1 MNHTNLFMRAASGLL
16 PRAPPLFLAEQLKP
30 KLGTLLFL
38 LLLTT
43 APPSHFRALV
53 LLQCPGEGHGTS
65 PCVLGEVTNGTS
77 YLIAEAVE
85 IAVF

>member
-43 APPSHFRALV
+43 APPSHFRALA
-53 LLQCPGEGHGTS
+53 LLHEGHGTS
-65 PCVLGEVTNGTS
+65 PRRLLSLVK
-77 YLIAEAVE
+77 
-85 IAVF
+85 